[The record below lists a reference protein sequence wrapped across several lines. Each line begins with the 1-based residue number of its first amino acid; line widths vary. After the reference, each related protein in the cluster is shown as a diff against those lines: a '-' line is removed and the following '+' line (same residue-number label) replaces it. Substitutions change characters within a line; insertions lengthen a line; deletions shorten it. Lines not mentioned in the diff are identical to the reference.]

1 MQRWICFAPTISCS
15 NSCKWSSLWEAQ
27 SLCDFAG
34 GKASVCL
41 TLVKSG
47 TPRSTAFVW
56 SFGRAPE
63 ECSQVCVLSK
73 LRSSDLFSSGLC
85 GRARTF
91 AADLR
96 ASQGPDVYVNRRQ
109 AEANRL
115 RDLKRG
121 AQTNSIQLLWIL
133 SDAAR
138 ARRARTRLKRT
149 MSKAT
154 KGTSTLFPQV
164 SRGES
169 NDAAKGLLAVWKSK
183 FYTFCA
189 THSPT
194 SMIQARLAARI

>member
-1 MQRWICFAPTISCS
+1 M
-15 NSCKWSSLWEAQ
+15 
-27 SLCDFAG
+27 
-34 GKASVCL
+34 CL

-85 GRARTF
+85 VRARTF

-138 ARRARTRLKRT
+138 ARRARTRLKNNVESHKGHEHALPASEPRRVERRREGVVSCVEIKILYILCNALSHEHDTSATRRT
-149 MSKAT
+149 HIASAT
-154 KGTSTLFPQV
+154 RAFAS
-164 SRGES
+164 
-169 NDAAKGLLAVWKSK
+169 
-183 FYTFCA
+183 
-189 THSPT
+189 
-194 SMIQARLAARI
+194 